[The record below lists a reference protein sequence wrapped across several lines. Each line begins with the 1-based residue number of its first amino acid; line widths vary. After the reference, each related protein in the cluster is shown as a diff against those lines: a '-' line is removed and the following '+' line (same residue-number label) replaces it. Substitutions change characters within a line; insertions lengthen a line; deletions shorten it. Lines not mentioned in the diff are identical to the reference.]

1 MTVDLETLN
10 QRQLNE
16 LIEQARNRQT
26 ELAKQNISVVRDRI
40 EVMLRD
46 ECLTIGDIYPG
57 RGRRSGRKSVV
68 APKYRNPN
76 DHEQTWSGRGKRPH
90 WFKDALAAGRSDTDM
105 LI

>member
-16 LIEQARNRQT
+16 LIEKAKYRQT
-26 ELAKQNISVVRDRI
+26 ELAKENITIVRERI
-40 EVMLRD
+40 ETMLRD

-68 APKYRNPN
+68 APKYRNP
-76 DHEQTWSGRGKRPH
+76 DDYDQTWSGRGKRPH
-90 WFKDALAAGRSDTDM
+90 WFKNALAAGRNERDL

>member
-16 LIEQARNRQT
+16 LIEQAKNRQT
-26 ELAKQNISVVRDRI
+26 ELAKQSISVVRDRI
-40 EVMLRD
+40 EAMLKD

-57 RGRRSGRKSVV
+57 RGRRSGRKSAV
-68 APKYRNPN
+68 APKYRNPDN
-76 DHEQTWSGRGKRPH
+76 YEQTWSGRGKRPH
-90 WFKDALAAGRSDTDM
+90 WFKDALAAGISDRDL